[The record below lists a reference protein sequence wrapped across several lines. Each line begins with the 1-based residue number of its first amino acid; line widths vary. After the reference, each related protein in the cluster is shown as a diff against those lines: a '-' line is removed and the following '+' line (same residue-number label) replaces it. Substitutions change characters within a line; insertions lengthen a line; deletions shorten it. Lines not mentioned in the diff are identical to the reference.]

1 MTSNHRPQQK
11 RREGPPNPPNPTL
24 SNRNRTDRMTDRGV
38 LGSHKAGGA
47 IPNPDR
53 TSPQNQGLVDV
64 NIQTDPYCVLWS
76 HVTMQLAAP
85 PLETSSSNRIR
96 RRVYLI
102 SDLYVTQSTPPPR
115 HRSRTANARR
125 SISWHV
131 GSVIYRTTNPRVR
144 ACTRY
149 MVRSPMQ
156 HFPTDALRI
165 GPEVLHAATC
175 RALGPVAT

>member
-24 SNRNRTDRMTDRGV
+24 SNRSRCPRFSQSRG
-38 LGSHKAGGA
+38 GDP
-47 IPNPDR
+47 PNPDR

-102 SDLYVTQSTPPPR
+102 SDLYHTVYAPAPTPKQRPTLAGP
-115 HRSRTANARR
+115 SRGTWGASFTVRR
-125 SISWHV
+125 TLGCVRVLGIWSGHQCNTFLRTLY
-131 GSVIYRTTNPRVR
+131 GSAQKSCMRPRVELL
-144 ACTRY
+144 A
-149 MVRSPMQ
+149 PLL
-156 HFPTDALRI
+156 PDPA
-165 GPEVLHAATC
+165 P
-175 RALGPVAT
+175 

>member
-24 SNRNRTDRMTDRGV
+24 SNRSRCPRFSQSRG
-38 LGSHKAGGA
+38 GDP
-47 IPNPDR
+47 PNPDR

-102 SDLYVTQSTPPPR
+102 SDLYHTALRPR
-115 HRSRTANARR
+115 PDTEATANARR

>member
-24 SNRNRTDRMTDRGV
+24 SNRSRCPRFSQSRG
-38 LGSHKAGGA
+38 GDPA
-47 IPNPDR
+47 NPDR

-102 SDLYVTQSTPPPR
+102 SDLYHTVYAPAPTPR
-115 HRSRTANARR
+115 EATANARR

>member
-24 SNRNRTDRMTDRGV
+24 SNRNRTDRGV

-47 IPNPDR
+47 ILQIQHR

-102 SDLYVTQSTPPPR
+102 SDLYHTVYAPAPTP
-115 HRSRTANARR
+115 RSNGQRARR

>member
-24 SNRNRTDRMTDRGV
+24 SNRSRCPRFSQSRG
-38 LGSHKAGGA
+38 GDP
-47 IPNPDR
+47 PNPDR

-96 RRVYLI
+96 RRRLPNIRSVSHSLR
-102 SDLYVTQSTPPPR
+102 PR
-115 HRSRTANARR
+115 PDTEATANALAGPSRGTWGASFTVRR
-125 SISWHV
+125 TLGCVRVLGIWSGHQCNTFLRTLY
-131 GSVIYRTTNPRVR
+131 GSAQKSCMRPRVELL
-144 ACTRY
+144 A
-149 MVRSPMQ
+149 PLL
-156 HFPTDALRI
+156 PDPA
-165 GPEVLHAATC
+165 P
-175 RALGPVAT
+175 